1 MHPDNKN
8 NEKKG
13 KMINYSFERQ
23 DRS

>member
-1 MHPDNKN
+1 MYPDNKN